1 MALSTSSSSGGVVHH
16 VTTGSKVYAPTFDC
30 CATCAKKFGVA
41 TSLINDLKTQK
52 VPATFFL
59 TTEWMKAHK
68 ADAEKIIAS
77 KHFAVGLH
85 GATHTSLPDISS
97 NKKLLDNEIS
107 GAKQFYEATL
117 KDMHQRGVLSPALYH
132 QRMNEKLFRFP
143 FGTFDSVSVKAVID
157 AGMKPIQWN
166 GTADGNIT
174 LPQMHKEQSYQ
185 GSILLAHANESNA
198 ATRQTTQNFMQLHKH
213 MTAKGYEAVT
223 VPTLL
228 TKGTIAYT
236 NQPVPEN
243 TGLKRAIQNAYAD
256 NQRHNFGLTTRAA
269 QTYKPTANA

>member
-1 MALSTSSSSGGVVHH
+1 MALPTPSSSSGGVVHH

-30 CATCAKKFGVA
+30 CATCSRKFGVA

-68 ADAEKIIAS
+68 ANAEKIIAS
-77 KHFAVGLH
+77 EHFAVGLH

-97 NKKLLDNEIS
+97 NKKLLDNEII

-117 KDMHQRGVLSPALYH
+117 KDMHQRGVISPALYH

-143 FGTFDSVSVKAVID
+143 FGTFDSASVKAVMD

-166 GTADGNIT
+166 GTADGNIV
-174 LPQMHKEQSYQ
+174 
-185 GSILLAHANESNA
+185 LAHANESNA

-213 MTAKGYEAVT
+213 MAAKGYEAVT
-223 VPTLL
+223 VPALL

-236 NQPVPEN
+236 NQPVHEDA
-243 TGLKRAIQNAYAD
+243 GLKRAIQNAYAD
-256 NQRHNFGLTTRAA
+256 NQRHNFGLATRTA
-269 QTYKPTANA
+269 QTQKPAASA